1 MAAKKISVGGRRF
14 LLEWTSANAVALGA
28 GWAVTGAMQ
37 RSRMQPYYETVTSAA
52 RAVRLEAPSLGIA
65 LAVLGTLVGTAQWW
79 CLRRRLHVSA
89 WWVPATGLGWA
100 LFGVV
105 MGVLSGIFGS
115 SVSGIGAFRPAR
127 GGCPRGT
134 PGSSRRCATSR
145 DVPGTHSAAPVSR
158 HVVAS
163 GESGRSRSWPN
174 GGFRGGAMGPCRR
187 RALVP
192 AGGLPVGAAVAPRRD
207 DGGLG
212 VCGDDLAHP
221 RTDPHA
227 QPSDADRPVVGD
239 GPAGVV
245 GDLPD
250 ISVRIG
256 EGPRRAAPLR

>member
-52 RAVRLEAPSLGIA
+52 RAVRLEAPSLGTA

-115 SVSGIGAFRPAR
+115 SVSGIGPFVRPR
-127 GGCPRGT
+127 WL
-134 PGSSRRCATSR
+134 SSWDSR
-145 DVPGTHSAAPVSR
+145 QQSSLR
-158 HVVAS
+158 YFQ
-163 GESGRSRSWPN
+163 GRSRDSFCGAGITSCGGQWSVWPVS
-174 GGFRGGAMGPCRR
+174 F
-187 RALVP
+187 
-192 AGGLPVGAAVAPRRD
+192 
-207 DGGLG
+207 
-212 VCGDDLAHP
+212 LA
-221 RTDPHA
+221 
-227 QPSDADRPVVGD
+227 
-239 GPAGVV
+239 
-245 GDLPD
+245 
-250 ISVRIG
+250 
-256 EGPRRAAPLR
+256 